1 MAFSQS
7 VMAQSSPSN
16 APGKAGAG
24 DDIPV
29 SKHQLKPTATQI
41 LQHNLEAQGK
51 QIEQVAA
58 LIETQTKQTE
68 AQTKQIE
75 ELTKRAELQTKQIET
90 LNADVNRLTA
100 VLLAHNGEPAAAS
113 PIPTA
118 TPQAYAGVTVVTT
131 GSASPSLTA
140 VKAEPVPAESVPTT
154 ALDGSPTH
162 VIKRGENLISVA
174 RQHGTSVAEL
184 LKLNK
189 IEDERKLQIGQT
201 LLLPKPTPQKTENQ

>member
-16 APGKAGAG
+16 APGKAGEG
-24 DDIPV
+24 EDIPI

-41 LQHNLEAQGK
+41 LQRNLETQGK

-58 LIETQTKQTE
+58 LIEAQTKQAE

-75 ELTKRAELQTKQIET
+75 ELTKRAELQTRQIET
-90 LNADVNRLTA
+90 LNADVNRLTT
-100 VLLAHNGEPAAAS
+100 VLLAHSPENVAPAA
-113 PIPTA
+113 
-118 TPQAYAGVTVVTT
+118 
-131 GSASPSLTA
+131 SASAPATTPHPSSTPVVQTTEA
-140 VKAEPVPAESVPTT
+140 PAMKAEPAMADSAPTT
-154 ALDGSPTH
+154 APDGSPTH

-174 RQHGTSVAEL
+174 RQHGTTVAEL

-201 LLLPKPTPQKTENQ
+201 LLLPKPTPPKPDSQ